1 LYRKEK
7 ENVVANALFWRNNYG
22 IDQPKY
28 NDREVGNF
36 SAEIKVMLAWYEE
49 IYDLY
54 IDDTTLRKIVTSMM
68 VDASKYPY
76 YTYVEGIMRYKWRIE
91 DKGTMR
97 EQLVKVTHDF
107 YIDSH
112 TRIQNSYKRLK
123 ILFYWLTIKKMVQQ
137 CDIYQ

>member
-1 LYRKEK
+1 
-7 ENVVANALFWRNNYG
+7 
-22 IDQPKY
+22 
-28 NDREVGNF
+28 VGNF

-76 YTYVEGIMRYKWRIE
+76 YTYVEGIMRYKWRIK